1 MRKSRVRETKRD
13 EIFTSSSR
21 FPPQCSRPPASAR
34 ANAGAE
40 QAFGL
45 WRVADGSAII
55 RIKPCGTALCGFVA
69 AAPAP
74 APGEKSAVG
83 QKILLDLRREG
94 DRWRGPIFNL
104 DDGKIY
110 DGEISHGRR
119 SLNHLK
125 VRGCVPG
132 GGVCGGETWKR
143 EPEASAALTLRRPAS
158 IPPRAEISPF
168 SGLRAAF
175 VKQAS
180 RSLRTRRGV
189 LLFALWLP
197 TLGRRGSPAG
207 IGRIAGSLVSLGR
220 GARASL

>member
-1 MRKSRVRETKRD
+1 MRFFVAVAFSATM
-13 EIFTSSSR
+13 IA
-21 FPPQCSRPPASAR
+21 ASGL

-94 DRWRGPIFNL
+94 ESWRGLIFNL
-104 DDGKIY
+104 DDRKSY
-110 DGEISHGRR
+110 DGEISMGVD
-119 SLNHLK
+119 SAHLK

-143 EPEASAALTLRRPAS
+143 ELEA
-158 IPPRAEISPF
+158 PPR
-168 SGLRAAF
+168 
-175 VKQAS
+175 
-180 RSLRTRRGV
+180 
-189 LLFALWLP
+189 
-197 TLGRRGSPAG
+197 
-207 IGRIAGSLVSLGR
+207 
-220 GARASL
+220 